1 MPRYL
6 PPRLGGTL
14 AVAVCD
20 RCKLKAY
27 LDDLVSDVN
36 SPGLRVHRHCADLK
50 DPYRLPPR
58 KTERIDVRYP
68 RPEVEVPLNEP
79 DFIGT
84 EYNDPIDFP
93 PGINT

>member
-6 PPRLGGTL
+6 PPRLGGALT
-14 AVAVCD
+14 VAICD

-36 SPGLRVHRHCADLK
+36 SPGLRVHPHCADVK
-50 DPYRLPPR
+50 DPYRYPAR
-58 KTERIDVRYP
+58 KTEKIAVRNP
-68 RPEVEVPLNEP
+68 RLEQNVPLDEP

-93 PGINT
+93 PEINT

>member
-6 PPRLGGTL
+6 PPRIGETL
-14 AVAVCD
+14 TVAVCD

-27 LDDLVSDVN
+27 LADLVADGD
-36 SPGLRVHRHCADLK
+36 SPGIRVHPHCADKK

-58 KTERIDVRYP
+58 RTERIDVRYP
-68 RPEVEVPLNEP
+68 RPEVDVPLDEE

-93 PGINT
+93 PEINT

>member
-6 PPRLGGTL
+6 PPRLGGALT
-14 AVAVCD
+14 VAICD

-36 SPGLRVHRHCADLK
+36 SPGLRVHPHCADVK

-68 RPEVEVPLNEP
+68 RPEQNVPLYPRPESAH
-79 DFIGT
+79 
-84 EYNDPIDFP
+84 EYENH
-93 PGINT
+93 